1 MADFLIHILKISPTW
16 EWLAYT
22 AAALVQVTLV
32 LTVVLVSDAVFIWME
47 RKIAG
52 RIQDRLG
59 PTRVG
64 GRFGWL
70 QSPADGLKL
79 LCKEDIIPAG
89 ADRLLF
95 RLAPYISFAAPFTVL
110 LAMPFANGWA
120 PLQLDSAAFFVL
132 AVAGLEVFG
141 VILGGYA
148 SASKW
153 SLYGAMREAAQV
165 VSYEIPLGLCV
176 VVPVLLAGS
185 MDLVVIGK
193 PRPAGSAIGSSST
206 TRSPSAHSGFS
217 SPAPPRAST
226 APPSTFPRPKANW
239 SPAS

>member
-1 MADFLIHILKISPTW
+1 
-16 EWLAYT
+16 
-22 AAALVQVTLV
+22 
-32 LTVVLVSDAVFIWME
+32 ME

-89 ADRLLF
+89 ADRMLF

-120 PLQLDSAAFFVL
+120 PLDLDSAAFFVI

-153 SLYGAMREAAQV
+153 SLYGAMRGPPKWSVTKLPSASASSSPCCWPEAWTWSPSAT
-165 VSYEIPLGLCV
+165 
-176 VVPVLLAGS
+176 
-185 MDLVVIGK
+185 
-193 PRPAGSAIGSSST
+193 PRPAGSATGSSST
-206 TRSPSAHSGFS
+206 TRSPSAHSGFT
-217 SPAPPRAST
+217 SPAQR
-226 APPSTFPRPKANW
+226 RE
-239 SPAS
+239 